1 MIFFF
6 IVKNHAYTKKL
17 QCKECDPCCILER
30 WTSGND
36 DIDKFIK
43 DTIYNAQRHPQS
55 FSVDWIDDAEGHYLQ
70 NSIIVFDKIN
80 IIIISNYTPDS
91 IVKGYTL
98 SERYEEIPKV
108 SDFSDSS
115 ETSEPSD
122 SNARVKGPFLI
133 NDDDKTR

>member
-1 MIFFF
+1 M
-6 IVKNHAYTKKL
+6 K
-17 QCKECDPCCILER
+17 
-30 WTSGND
+30 
-36 DIDKFIK
+36 
-43 DTIYNAQRHPQS
+43 IY
-55 FSVDWIDDAEGHYLQ
+55 
-70 NSIIVFDKIN
+70 KIN

>member
-1 MIFFF
+1 
-6 IVKNHAYTKKL
+6 
-17 QCKECDPCCILER
+17 
-30 WTSGND
+30 
-36 DIDKFIK
+36 
-43 DTIYNAQRHPQS
+43 
-55 FSVDWIDDAEGHYLQ
+55 
-70 NSIIVFDKIN
+70 
-80 IIIISNYTPDS
+80 S